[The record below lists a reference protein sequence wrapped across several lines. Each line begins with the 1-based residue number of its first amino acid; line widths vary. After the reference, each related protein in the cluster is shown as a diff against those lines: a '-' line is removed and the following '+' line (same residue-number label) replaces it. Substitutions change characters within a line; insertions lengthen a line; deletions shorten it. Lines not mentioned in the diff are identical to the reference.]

1 MVVELTQDSSGFL
14 EEGLTG
20 EGEEA
25 GTTGLELAGYSGT
38 LEVGG

>member
-20 EGEEA
+20 EE
-25 GTTGLELAGYSGT
+25 TGYSGT
-38 LEVGG
+38 LEEGLDGGEETG

>member
-20 EGEEA
+20 VAEEA
-25 GTTGLELAGYSGT
+25 GTLGLEAGYSGT
-38 LEVGG
+38 LEVTG